1 MIDVE
6 SKVFQKCAD
15 AFRVAYPNGYIT
27 GEYVPQ
33 PPKFPA
39 VSLVEMDNSVDN
51 RAIDNGD
58 IENAVNVMYQVDVYS
73 NLNTVKKAQT
83 KAIIALLDKVL
94 SDYRFVRTF
103 CNPVQNFNDATIYRM
118 TARYTRR
125 ITDQD
130 EIYKE
135 D

>member
-1 MIDVE
+1 MIDIE

-15 AFRVAYPNGYIT
+15 AFRAEYPNGFIT
-27 GEYVPQ
+27 PEFVSK
-33 PPKFPA
+33 PPTFPA
-39 VSLVEMDNSVDN
+39 VSVVEMDNNVDE
-51 RAIDNGD
+51 RALDNGN

-73 NLNTVKKAQT
+73 NLNTGKKAQA

-103 CNPVQNFNDATIYRM
+103 CNPVTNFNDERIYRM
-118 TARYTRR
+118 TARYRRR

-130 EIYKE
+130 NIQENA
-135 D
+135 

>member
-15 AFRVAYPNGYIT
+15 AFRAAYPNGFIT
-27 GEYVPQ
+27 PEFVSK
-33 PPKFPA
+33 PPTFPA
-39 VSLVEMDNSVDN
+39 VAVIEMDNNVDE
-51 RAIDNGD
+51 RAMDNGS

-73 NLNTVKKAQT
+73 NLNTGKKAQA

-103 CNPVQNFNDATIYRM
+103 CNPVTNFNDERIYRM
-118 TARYTRR
+118 TARYRRR

-130 EIYKE
+130 NIRENV
-135 D
+135 

>member
-15 AFRVAYPNGYIT
+15 AFRAAYPNGYIA

-58 IENAVNVMYQVDVYS
+58 IENAVNVMYHVDVYS
-73 NLNTVKKAQT
+73 NLNTGKKAQT

>member
-15 AFRVAYPNGYIT
+15 AFRAEYPNGFIA

-39 VSLVEMDNSVDN
+39 VSVVEMDNNVDE
-51 RAIDNGD
+51 RAMDNGN

-73 NLNTVKKAQT
+73 NLNKGKKAQA
-83 KAIIALLDKVL
+83 KAIVALIDEVL
-94 SDYRFVRTF
+94 AKYRFVRTF
-103 CNPVQNFNDATIYRM
+103 CNPIQNMNDATIYRM
-118 TARYTRR
+118 TARYRRR
-125 ITDQD
+125 ITDT
-130 EIYKE
+130 ETM
-135 D
+135 